1 MSIPTSHSLPKRTTQ
16 LTVCI
21 VLCLLVLALALLA
34 MSVGAVSMPLKQV
47 FAGLF
52 GGPDQFI
59 IQQYRLPRVV
69 ISGLAGASFAVA
81 GLFLQAALRNP
92 LASPDIVGVTKGAG
106 LGALLVV
113 IFVPPA
119 LQVWAIPAGV
129 ILGAIIATALLLFVA
144 RALGGGITTLAL
156 IGVAIG
162 ALAQAVMYYLMV
174 SYPNSADQSMVWL
187 AGSVYGS
194 TQSDIGFLSLWLLV
208 SLPLTLWIACSLD
221 LAAFGDDTLTGL
233 GLSGQRLRLALI
245 GGAVIL
251 TAGAVASVGSI
262 GFLGLLAPHIA
273 RLMVGPRATYL
284 VPATILVGAL
294 ALMLADFLGRIIA
307 LPNEIPAGIVT
318 SIIGGPYLLFLL
330 VWEGRRHD
338 S

>member
-1 MSIPTSHSLPKRTTQ
+1 MSIPSPHTLPKRATQ
-16 LTVCI
+16 LT
-21 VLCLLVLALALLA
+21 LCLLLLLMVFGLALLA
-34 MSVGAVSMPLKQV
+34 MSVGAVSMPIKQV

-59 IQQYRLPRVV
+59 IQEYRLPRVV
-69 ISGLAGASFAVA
+69 VSALAGASFALA

-119 LQVWAIPAGV
+119 LQIWAIPVGV
-129 ILGAIIATALLLFVA
+129 IVGALLATALLLGIA
-144 RALGGGITTLAL
+144 RALNSGITTLAL
-156 IGVAIG
+156 IGVSIG

-194 TQSDIGFLSLWLLV
+194 TQSDIGFLSLWLLL
-208 SLPLTLWIACSLD
+208 SLPITLWIATKLD
-221 LAAFGDDTLTGL
+221 LASFGDDTLTGL
-233 GLSGQRLRLALI
+233 GLSGHTLRLALI

-251 TAGAVASVGSI
+251 TAGAVASVGSM

-284 VPATILVGAL
+284 VPSTVLVGAL

-330 VWEGRRHD
+330 IWEGRQHD